1 MLKEVN
7 NACEAKMDELNTKVI
22 EKIEKVEN
30 ALDNKFDILLQ
41 KITEV
46 SQNRSPKEEVKEK
59 TEEKEAP
66 APKSSSQT
74 PKQEIPNH
82 QIPKTNT
89 PKKEEEK
96 PEDKFQKSRKNQ
108 D

>member
-1 MLKEVN
+1 MPRNTHFLLGGRPLKQTN
-7 NACEAKMDELNTKVI
+7 LNKQT
-22 EKIEKVEN
+22 
-30 ALDNKFDILLQ
+30 
-41 KITEV
+41 
-46 SQNRSPKEEVKEK
+46 KEEVKE
-59 TEEKEAP
+59 TTQEKEVP

-96 PEDKFQKSRKNQ
+96 PEDKFQKKPQESRLKWIQRCLKNANTF
-108 D
+108 DEYKEVL